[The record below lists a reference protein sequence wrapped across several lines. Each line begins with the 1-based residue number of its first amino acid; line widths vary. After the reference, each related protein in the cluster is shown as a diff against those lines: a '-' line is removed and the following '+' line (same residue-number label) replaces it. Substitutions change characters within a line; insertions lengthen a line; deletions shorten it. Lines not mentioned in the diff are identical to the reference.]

1 MEFVLIEITRAI
13 EFVALGGLC
22 GFLGGLFGIGGAT
35 LAIPVLGIAFGLT
48 EQLAQ
53 GTALVMALPN
63 VAIALVRYAQKAGL
77 DLRAAALL
85 GLSALPVTYAS
96 ALFATSLASRDLR
109 IGFAVFLILI
119 ALDIARRALRK
130 KPPEKTFALPW
141 PLLALVGVVCGV
153 VSGLFG
159 IGGAIIAVPAMTML
173 FGYSQLKA
181 QGMSL
186 AFAVLS
192 GALTTFAY
200 ASKGD
205 VDWVVAIPLAVGGM
219 VAVRSGV
226 DLAYRLPERRLRLAF
241 VVFAIAMGIA
251 LLIKAQATS

>member
-1 MEFVLIEITRAI
+1 MEFVLFEITRAI
-13 EFVALGGLC
+13 EFVALGALC

-35 LAIPVLGIAFGLT
+35 LAIPVLGIVFGLT

-53 GTALVMALPN
+53 GTALIMALPN
-63 VAIALVRYAQKAGL
+63 ALIALLRYAQKAGL

-96 ALFATSLASRDLR
+96 AMFATSLASRQLR
-109 IGFAVFLILI
+109 IGFAIFLILI
-119 ALDIARRALRK
+119 AFDIARRALRK
-130 KPPEKTFALPW
+130 GTPAKTFALPW
-141 PLLALVGVVCGV
+141 PLLAVVGAVCGV

-159 IGGAIIAVPAMTML
+159 IGGAIIAVPAMTIL

-192 GALTTFAY
+192 GALTTLAY
-200 ASKGD
+200 ASQGD
-205 VDWVVAIPLAVGGM
+205 VDWGVAIPLAIGG
-219 VAVRSGV
+219 VFAVRYGV
-226 DLAYRLPERRLRLAF
+226 DFAHRLPERRLRLAF
-241 VVFAIAMGIA
+241 VAFAIAMGVA
-251 LLIKAQATS
+251 LLIKAQAQA